1 MTSKNQDL
9 RILSVLGIGRAKI
22 FQLEFVLKVTSVSTR
37 PVDSFRLIDTT
48 VTPREMRESAKAV
61 VTPQVDKSR
70 APRAAQHYFIAITCA
85 TN

>member
-9 RILSVLGIGRAKI
+9 RILSVLGIGKATL

-70 APRAAQHYFIAITCA
+70 PLRAAQHYFIAITCA

>member
-37 PVDSFRLIDTT
+37 PVDSFRLIDTS